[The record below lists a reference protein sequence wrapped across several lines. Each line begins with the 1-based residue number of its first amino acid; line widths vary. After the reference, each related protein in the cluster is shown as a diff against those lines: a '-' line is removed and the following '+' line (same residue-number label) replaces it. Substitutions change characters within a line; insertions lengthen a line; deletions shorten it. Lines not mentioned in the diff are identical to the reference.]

1 MAGLLSE
8 PSDPRLPLDIERAVF
23 ECAAVLYPT
32 SIPICMLVAVRVKEW
47 YDAVSVS
54 FMSHEVPP
62 GRLEPILYRVLYCC
76 TAPTDVDTIN
86 GFRIIPMDVLLE
98 LIRTKPPHFF
108 RRTVRHLFLADGT
121 SFQTESILAACN
133 HVTNLF
139 EYFTPN
145 PHPHTFD
152 ALQHLRRLTIG
163 FSYLLK
169 RFPLDIDPPPLA
181 VFATLTHLEV
191 MDTEWDLAELGH
203 RLPLMSN
210 LTHLALNSFLNDSEL
225 YDTLRSQT
233 NLQCIVGLVQRPITT
248 TEIHPF
254 ADDDRFVCIHQVTSY
269 RMDWII
275 GAHTGYDYWAI
286 ADAFIAARRASKV
299 DGARGPLFPHIITK
313 YYVDFQ
319 RHGTSSPI

>member
-8 PSDPRLPLDIERAVF
+8 PGDPRLPLDIERAVF

-47 YDAVSVS
+47 YEAVSVS

-108 RRTVRHLFLADGT
+108 RRTVRQSLPGRRHFLPNGIHSGRMQPRYQLIRVFYTKSASAHLRCPSASSASHNRAFLSIETLPPRHRSAPSRRLRNTHPSGSDGHGT
-121 SFQTESILAACN
+121 AA
-133 HVTNLF
+133 HVQ
-139 EYFTPN
+139 
-145 PHPHTFD
+145 PHPSRAQF
-152 ALQHLRRLTIG
+152 
-163 FSYLLK
+163 
-169 RFPLDIDPPPLA
+169 
-181 VFATLTHLEV
+181 V
-191 MDTEWDLAELGH
+191 
-203 RLPLMSN
+203 
-210 LTHLALNSFLNDSEL
+210 LNDSEL
-225 YDTLRSQT
+225 YNTLRSRT

-299 DGARGPLFPHIITK
+299 DASRYIISDIDDSWRT
-313 YYVDFQ
+313 
-319 RHGTSSPI
+319 